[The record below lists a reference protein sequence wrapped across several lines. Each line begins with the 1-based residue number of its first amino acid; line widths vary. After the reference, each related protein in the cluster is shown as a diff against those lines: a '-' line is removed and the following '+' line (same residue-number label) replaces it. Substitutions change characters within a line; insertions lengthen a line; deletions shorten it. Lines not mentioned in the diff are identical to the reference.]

1 MKKLILTIA
10 ATLLMANAFCFGP
23 GYKFEKQ
30 PIDDVPLTY
39 EDICIQ
45 AELDELENNLPSY
58 WRESLA
64 VIWSFCSENGYG
76 LTYRAFKDLV
86 LNPTELSMNIEA
98 ETAKL
103 MKLASM

>member
-10 ATLLMANAFCFGP
+10 ATLLMANAFAFGP
-23 GYKFEKQ
+23 GYKFQKQ

-58 WRESLA
+58 WRERA
-64 VIWSFCSENGYG
+64 CKSFCLS
-76 LTYRAFKDLV
+76 V
-86 LNPTELSMNIEA
+86 LSMDMVLLIELSKTWCSILQNC
-98 ETAKL
+98 L
-103 MKLASM
+103 